1 MDHHHYQL
9 PHQKPHTCCVEGTW
23 GGEADTWRE
32 YTCHPEHR
40 LVSVLSFTVSYCL
53 LSGWGWGCRG
63 WDTESWKFFSQMFP
77 FLSQQGKTMAP
88 AAFSQTLWCS
98 LTCPLQSCAIMYL
111 VTHLTQESSLCQLL
125 WTRGAVHQQQQNHS
139 CLKTDK
145 GHYSAWDNFS
155 LLRSSLLWAQHP
167 VLYLTSLLMENYQ
180 QRRFPKAYYST
191 NQ

>member
-1 MDHHHYQL
+1 MDHHHYQLTDL

-53 LSGWGWGCRG
+53 LSGWRWGCRG

-77 FLSQQGKTMAP
+77 FLSQQGKSMAP

-98 LTCPLQSCAIMYL
+98 LTCPLPFKAVPSCTWSHTSHRSPHSASFCELGVQYISNNKT
-111 VTHLTQESSLCQLL
+111 THAWKQTKDTIQHGTTSRCWDHPCCELNTQYCIS
-125 WTRGAVHQQQQNHS
+125 
-139 CLKTDK
+139 
-145 GHYSAWDNFS
+145 
-155 LLRSSLLWAQHP
+155 P
-167 VLYLTSLLMENYQ
+167 
-180 QRRFPKAYYST
+180 AY
-191 NQ
+191 